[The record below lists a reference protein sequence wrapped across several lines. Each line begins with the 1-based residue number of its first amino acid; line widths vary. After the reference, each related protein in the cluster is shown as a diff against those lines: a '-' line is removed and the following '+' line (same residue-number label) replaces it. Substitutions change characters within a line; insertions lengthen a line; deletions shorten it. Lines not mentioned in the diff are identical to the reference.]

1 MMKSVVKRKPFNMTL
16 DEELMREAK
25 KMAIDQGQHL
35 YEFIE
40 ATVRKALDI
49 GTIDSSTVD
58 KAHKDV
64 THG

>member
-1 MMKSVVKRKPFNMTL
+1 MMKSVTKRKPFNMTL

-40 ATVRKALDI
+40 AAVRKALDT
-49 GTIDSSTVD
+49 GTADSGIVD
-58 KAHKDV
+58 KAHKDA
-64 THG
+64 TDG

>member
-1 MMKSVVKRKPFNMTL
+1 MTL

-35 YEFIE
+35 YEFVE
-40 ATVRKALDI
+40 AALRKALDT